1 MHNIKR
7 FCWINLYS
15 ILPKI
20 KLMDSHERIFQ
31 ILYKEDEVTWQ
42 SLLYELVKKEG
53 MNPWDINISLL
64 TRKYIDIIKTLKELD
79 FRISGKVLLAA
90 AILLKMK
97 SNRLL
102 NEDLSEFDRLLR
114 QEEEELAEELDLEEQ
129 QQYQLG
135 EKPILI
141 PRTPQPRKRKVSIFD
156 LVNALEKALEVKQR
170 RVLNSIP
177 PMSVRIPERK
187 RDITEVIKE
196 VYSRIKSFFIIN
208 SQKRLTFTQLVPSQR
223 KEDKIFTFIPLLH
236 LTNQRKVNLEQK
248 EHFGEIEIM
257 LNAQKEADK
266 ELGAEI

>member
-1 MHNIKR
+1 MPIKM
-7 FCWINLYS
+7 
-15 ILPKI
+15 
-20 KLMDSHERIFQ
+20 LMDSHERIFQ

-64 TRKYIDIIKTLKELD
+64 TKNYIDTIKKLKELD

-102 NEDLSEFDRLLR
+102 NEDLSEFDRLLT
-114 QEEEELAEELDLEEQ
+114 QEEELVEELELEEQ
-129 QQYQLG
+129 QQYQFG

-187 RDITEVIKE
+187 RDITEVIRE
-196 VYSRIKSFFIIN
+196 VYSRIKSFFMIN
-208 SQKRLTFTQLVPSQR
+208 SQKRLTFTQLVPSQK

-257 LNAQKEADK
+257 LNAQKDADK
-266 ELGAEI
+266 ELGAETNI

>member
-1 MHNIKR
+1 MKMV
-7 FCWINLYS
+7 
-15 ILPKI
+15 
-20 KLMDSHERIFQ
+20 MDSHERIFQ

-64 TRKYIDIIKTLKELD
+64 TKKYIDTIKKLKELD

-102 NEDLSEFDRLLR
+102 NEDLSEFDRLLT
-114 QEEEELAEELDLEEQ
+114 QEEELIEELDLEEQ
-129 QQYQLG
+129 QQYKLW

-177 PMSVRIPERK
+177 PMNVKVPERK
-187 RDITEVIKE
+187 RDMTEVIRE
-196 VYSRIKSFFIIN
+196 VYSKIKSFFMIN
-208 SQKRLTFTQLVPSQR
+208 SQKKLTFSQLVPSQK
-223 KEDKIFTFIPLLH
+223 KEDKLFTFIPLLH

-257 LNAQKEADK
+257 LNAKKEVDE
-266 ELGAEI
+266 ELGTET

>member
-1 MHNIKR
+1 MPIKM
-7 FCWINLYS
+7 
-15 ILPKI
+15 
-20 KLMDSHERIFQ
+20 LMDSHERIFQ

-42 SLLYELVKKEG
+42 SLLYDLVKKEG
-53 MNPWDINISLL
+53 MNPWDINISIL
-64 TRKYIDIIKTLKELD
+64 TKKYIDTIKKLKELD

-102 NEDLSEFDRLLR
+102 NEDLSEFDRLLTH
-114 QEEEELAEELDLEEQ
+114 EEELVEELDLEEQ
-129 QQYQLG
+129 QYKLW

-177 PMSVRIPERK
+177 PMSVKIPERK

-196 VYSRIKSFFIIN
+196 VYSRIKSFFMIN
-208 SQKRLTFTQLVPSQR
+208 SQKRLTFTQLVPSQK

-236 LTNQRKVNLEQK
+236 FTNQRKVNLEQK

-257 LNAQKEADK
+257 LNAEKEVGE
-266 ELGAEI
+266 ELSGEG

>member
-1 MHNIKR
+1 
-7 FCWINLYS
+7 
-15 ILPKI
+15 
-20 KLMDSHERIFQ
+20 MDSHERIFQ

-102 NEDLSEFDRLLR
+102 NEDLSEFDRLLTH
-114 QEEEELAEELDLEEQ
+114 EEELIEELDLEEQ
-129 QQYQLG
+129 QYKLW
-135 EKPILI
+135 EKPILT
-141 PRTPQPRKRKVSIFD
+141 PRMPQPRKRKVSIFD

-177 PMSVRIPERK
+177 PMSVKIPERK
-187 RDITEVIKE
+187 RDITEVIRE
-196 VYSRIKSFFIIN
+196 VYLRIKSFFMID
-208 SQKRLTFTQLVPSQR
+208 SQKKLTFSQLVPSQK

-257 LNAQKEADK
+257 MNTEKEVDK
-266 ELGAEI
+266 ELGAET

>member
-53 MNPWDINISLL
+53 MNPWDVNISLL
-64 TRKYIDIIKTLKELD
+64 TKKYIDTIKKLKELD

-102 NEDLSEFDRLLR
+102 NEDLSEFDRLLT
-114 QEEEELAEELDLEEQ
+114 QEEELVEELELDEQ
-129 QQYQLG
+129 QYKLW

-170 RVLNSIP
+170 RILNSIP
-177 PMSVRIPERK
+177 PMNVKIPERK
-187 RDITEVIKE
+187 RDITEVIRE
-196 VYSRIKSFFIIN
+196 VYSRIKSFFMIN
-208 SQKRLTFTQLVPSQR
+208 SQKKLTFTQLVPSQK

-257 LNAQKEADK
+257 LNAEKEVDK
-266 ELGAEI
+266 ELGFQI

>member
-64 TRKYIDIIKTLKELD
+64 TKKYIDTIKTLKELD
-79 FRISGKVLLAA
+79 FSISGKVLLAG

-102 NEDLSEFDRLLR
+102 NEDLSEFDRLLTH
-114 QEEEELAEELDLEEQ
+114 EEELIEELDLEEQ
-129 QQYQLG
+129 QYKLW
-135 EKPILI
+135 EKPILT
-141 PRTPQPRKRKVSIFD
+141 PRMPQPRKRKVSIFD

-177 PMSVRIPERK
+177 PMSVKIPERK
-187 RDITEVIKE
+187 RDITEVIRE
-196 VYSRIKSFFIIN
+196 VYLRIKSFFMID
-208 SQKRLTFTQLVPSQR
+208 SQKKLTFSQLVPSQK

-257 LNAQKEADK
+257 MNTEKEVDK
-266 ELGAEI
+266 ELGAET